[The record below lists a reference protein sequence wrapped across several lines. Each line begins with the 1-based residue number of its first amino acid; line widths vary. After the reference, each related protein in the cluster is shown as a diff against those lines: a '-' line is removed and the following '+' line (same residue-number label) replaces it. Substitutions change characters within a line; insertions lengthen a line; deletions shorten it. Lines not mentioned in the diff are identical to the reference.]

1 MEAKKDLSNY
11 LNNMDTQNVEL
22 LDKTLINDTYSNFR
36 LFGIGKPTQKQIE
49 RKTVRVDRRADEKKE
64 FREGNL
70 LDKAK
75 VIVRKTVRINPVIAP
90 MRAGALAGIR
100 LNIFGIAIRLYP
112 AFLTPEQAKS
122 KRISVDSIEP
132 AKRAWAKVS
141 KKWKSL
147 GGNVVTLE
155 NTIKGA
161 WNKPV
166 LKWTKK
172 NKARLANGVDGNE
185 YEYDFEYN
193 NVSGVEEVASAI
205 TIGLPIL
212 TGIIA
217 LIKET
222 KKNPLETA
230 NPDLENVEVPAPTMT
245 EEELDN
251 LAKTDADNDVLTD
264 DSDNKILGM
273 PKTAFWIGVG
283 AIVLIGGY
291 FGYKK
296 FIAKK

>member
-11 LNNMDTQNVEL
+11 LRNMDTQNMEL
-22 LDKTLINDTYSNFR
+22 LETSLINDNYSNFR

-49 RKTVRVDRRADEKKE
+49 RKAVRVERRADEKKE
-64 FREGNL
+64 FRQGNL
-70 LDKAK
+70 GAKLK
-75 VIVRKTVRINPVIAP
+75 VIGRKLVRVNPVVAP

-112 AFLTPEQAKS
+112 AFLTPEQARAK
-122 KRISVDSIEP
+122 KISVDAIEP

-141 KKWKSL
+141 KKWKSI
-147 GGNVVTLE
+147 GGNVTVLE

-161 WNKPV
+161 WNKPI

-172 NKARLANGVDGNE
+172 NKARVANGVDGNE
-185 YEYDFEYN
+185 YEYEFEYN
-193 NVSGVEEVASAI
+193 NVTGAEEVASAI
-205 TIGLPIL
+205 SIGLPIL

-222 KKNPLETA
+222 KKNPLDKA
-230 NPDLENVEVPAPTMT
+230 NPDLENVEVPEPTMS
-245 EEELDN
+245 EEELDS
-251 LAKTDADNDVLTD
+251 LAKKDAENDVLND
-264 DSDNKILGM
+264 DSDDKILGM

-283 AIVLIGGY
+283 AIALIGG
-291 FGYKK
+291 FIVYKK

>member
-1 MEAKKDLSNY
+1 
-11 LNNMDTQNVEL
+11 MDTQNIEL
-22 LDKTLINDTYSNFR
+22 LDKSLINDTYSNFR

-49 RKTVRVDRRADEKKE
+49 RKAVRVERRADEKKE
-64 FREGNL
+64 FRQGNIF
-70 LDKAK
+70 DKAK
-75 VIVRKTVRINPVIAP
+75 VIVRKVVRFNPAVAP

-132 AKRAWAKVS
+132 AKQAWTKVT
-141 KKWKSL
+141 KFWKGI

-161 WNKPV
+161 WNKPI

-172 NKARLANGVDGNE
+172 NKARLANGVDGNISD
-185 YEYDFEYN
+185 YEYN
-193 NVSGVEEVASAI
+193 NVTGAEEVLSAI
-205 TIGLPIL
+205 SIGLPIL
-212 TGIIA
+212 TSIVG
-217 LIKET
+217 LIKVA
-222 KKNPLETA
+222 KKNPLEKS

-245 EEELDN
+245 DEQLQK
-251 LAKTDADNDVLTD
+251 LAEDIKDGGVPADGED
-264 DSDNKILGM
+264 DDKILGI
-273 PKTAFWIGVG
+273 PKVAFWIGVG
-283 AIVLIGGY
+283 AIVLVGGY